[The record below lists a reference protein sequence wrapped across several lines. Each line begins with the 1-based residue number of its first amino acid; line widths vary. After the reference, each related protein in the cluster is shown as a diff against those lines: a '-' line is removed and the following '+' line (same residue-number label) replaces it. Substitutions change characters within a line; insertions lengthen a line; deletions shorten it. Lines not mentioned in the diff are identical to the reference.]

1 MILGIDVGGT
11 NIKFGVTDDELNI
24 VNRLTLPTNAHL
36 GIDSVINTVIS
47 GAKRLMDE
55 TPYERI
61 GLGTPGKIDYERGLL
76 VSSANIPYD
85 NTPIVKILGETL
97 GVPVFIGN
105 DANCATI
112 AEARAGHGRIYKS
125 FVMLTIG
132 TGIGGGI
139 VINGEPYL
147 GMTKSA
153 GELGHVSVNL
163 DGELCRCGIRGCFE
177 GYASVSAL
185 VKTAE
190 YAAKQNEDSLLA
202 KRITECGLNGKAVF
216 DASELGCSVADEVI
230 DKFINNLAL
239 GIINYQ
245 RIFDPEAI
253 VLGGAI
259 TASADRLL
267 KPLIK
272 AANIP
277 CPILISALGT
287 DTGIIGAAA
296 LTKEK

>member
-36 GIDSVINTVIS
+36 GIDSVVNTIIS
-47 GAKRLMDE
+47 GAKQLMDA
-55 TPYERI
+55 TPYEKI
-61 GLGTPGKIDYERGLL
+61 GLGTPGGIDYERGLL
-76 VSSANIPYD
+76 ISSANIPYD
-85 NTPIVKILGETL
+85 NTPIVKILGEAI

-112 AEARAGHGRIYKS
+112 AEACAGHGKSYKS

-147 GMTKSA
+147 GATKSA
-153 GELGHVSVNL
+153 GEFGHVSIKL
-163 DGELCRCGIRGCFE
+163 DGEICRCGIRGCFE
-177 GYASVSAL
+177 SYASVSAL
-185 VKTAE
+185 VKMAE
-190 YAAKQNEDSLLA
+190 CAAKAHESSLLA
-202 KRITECGLNGKAVF
+202 EKIAECGLNGKAVF
-216 DASELGCSVADEVI
+216 DASKLGCPVADEVI
-230 DKFINNLAL
+230 DEFINNLAL
-239 GIINYQ
+239 GIINYK

-259 TASADRLL
+259 TASSDRLL

-272 AANIP
+272 AANVH

-296 LTKEK
+296 LTTVK

>member
-24 VNRLTLPTNAHL
+24 VNRLTLPTNAHR
-36 GIDSVINTVIS
+36 GIDNVVNTIIY
-47 GAKRLMDE
+47 GAKQLMDA
-55 TPYERI
+55 TPYEKI
-61 GLGTPGKIDYERGLL
+61 GLGTPGGIDYERGLL
-76 VSSANIPYD
+76 ISSANIPYD
-85 NTPIVKILGETL
+85 NTPIVKILGEAL

-112 AEARAGHGRIYKS
+112 AEARAGHGKSYKS

-147 GMTKSA
+147 GATKSA
-153 GELGHVSVNL
+153 GELGHVSIKL
-163 DGELCRCGIRGCFE
+163 DGEICRCGIRGCFE
-177 GYASVSAL
+177 SYASVSAL
-185 VKTAE
+185 VKMAE
-190 YAAKQNEDSLLA
+190 CATKEHESSLLA
-202 KRITECGLNGKAVF
+202 EKIAECGLNGKTVF
-216 DASELGCSVADEVI
+216 DASKLGCPVADEVI
-230 DKFINNLAL
+230 DEFINNLAL

-259 TASADRLL
+259 TASSDRLL
-267 KPLIK
+267 KPLIN
-272 AANIP
+272 AANVP

-296 LTKEK
+296 LTTVK